1 MNTFKYRNSIRKH
14 VASTVMYSVQN
25 PFYRDPELLIL
36 NP

>member
-1 MNTFKYRNSIRKH
+1 MNTAKNRIRFNKH
-14 VASTVMYSVQN
+14 VTTFMYSVQN

>member
-1 MNTFKYRNSIRKH
+1 MNTLKNSILFNKH
-14 VASTVMYSVQN
+14 TATAMYSVKN

>member
-1 MNTFKYRNSIRKH
+1 MSTLKNNIRFNKH
-14 VASTVMYSVQN
+14 TAAIMYSVQN